1 MSLIYSGE
9 LEGEAGWMAFLAA
22 KHHGDNAGQCS
33 RLVERDKEHAKKKAK
48 PRTLSIFNL

>member
-1 MSLIYSGE
+1 MFLIYSGE

-33 RLVERDKEHAKKKAK
+33 RLVERDKEHAKKNAK